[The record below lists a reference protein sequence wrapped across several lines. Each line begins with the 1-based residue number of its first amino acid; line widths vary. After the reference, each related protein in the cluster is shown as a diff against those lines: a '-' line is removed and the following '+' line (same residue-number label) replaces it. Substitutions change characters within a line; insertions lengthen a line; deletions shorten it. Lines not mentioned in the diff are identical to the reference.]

1 MGTSLVAQWQRSLT
15 PNAGGLY
22 SIPGWGTGSH
32 MPQLKSLR
40 AATKDPEC
48 QNEGPR
54 AHVL

>member
-1 MGTSLVAQWQRSLT
+1 MRTSLVAQWQRSLT